1 MNPPFI
7 HLRVHSAYSLLE
19 GAIHVKELVKWTKTH
34 ATPAIAITDHGN
46 LFGSLEFSL
55 AAIDAGI
62 QPLIGCVMF
71 LKPHASDQSRNASS
85 IKPDQL
91 LVFAQTETGWHNL
104 LKLVSK
110 SYLAPTGGSAPIITL
125 ADFAGHS
132 DGLIALTSGIYG
144 TVGKALLGGQDAFAE
159 EQLLALSALFPG
171 RLYVELSRHGL
182 AEEKTI
188 EARMIALAYKH
199 NLPLVATND
208 AYFVKKDMF
217 EAHDAFLCIA
227 DGTYVTDNNRR
238 RLTPEHR
245 LKTPQ
250 EMAELFADIPEAIAN
265 TAAIAKR
272 CSFVALS
279 KAPILPHFTQG
290 KMSENEALRQESF
303 DGLKERLERYVF
315 TPGMSEEE
323 KAAKSKVYF
332 ERLEFELLTIIKMKF
347 PGYFLIVSDFIRWS
361 KAQGI
366 PVGPGRGSGAGSVV
380 AWALSIT
387 DLDPLRY
394 GLLFERFLNP
404 HRVSMP
410 DFDVDFCQDRRE
422 EVIRYVQDRYGA
434 DRVAQIITF
443 GKLQARAVLRDVGRV
458 LQMPYGQVD
467 KICKLVPNNPA
478 APVTLAEAI
487 DIEPMLKAAIDEDE
501 TVQKLADISLKL
513 EGLNRHASTHA
524 AGVVIG
530 DRPLDELVPLYR
542 DPKSDMP
549 VVQYSMKYAESA
561 GLVKFD
567 FLGLKTLTVLVGA
580 IALLKPRDISI
591 DLLALPEG
599 DKATYDMLG
608 RGETVGV
615 FQLEGAGMRDTV
627 KKLRPDR
634 LEDII
639 ALVSL
644 YRPGPM
650 DNIPTYIA
658 RKHGEEEAEYLHPAL
673 EQVLKETYGVIIYQE
688 QVMQIAQLLA
698 GYSLGEAD
706 LLRRAMGKKIRAE
719 MEAQRDIF
727 VQKSVERGVDKRQ
740 AATIFDLIAKFAE
753 YGFNKSHAAAY
764 ALIAYQ
770 TAYLKA
776 NYPVEFIAASMT
788 CDMHNTDK
796 LGVFREEATHLGVAM
811 LPPDVNRSEVNFSV
825 EPSSCGAQSAS
836 AGSHAIDRDPVQP
849 LRGSQDYGAIRYAL
863 AAIRNVGAQAMEVVV
878 AQRRANGPFAD
889 IFDFASRVPTESLN
903 RRALEHLI
911 KAGAFD
917 SLHANRNQL
926 MSNIDLIMADGASA
940 QRDRAS
946 QQVSLFG
953 GDTAVIQ
960 KPKLTEATDWTS
972 LERLEHEFSA
982 IGFYLS
988 SHPLGGYKSALEAL
1002 RVVSSAQFAEKLDG
1016 QFRAIKVAGIVTGR
1030 KFKSSDKGRF
1040 AFIQLSDMGGVFEV
1054 SVFNE
1059 LLLNQHRDIL
1069 ENGKILLMTVDA
1081 KMDDTGG
1088 RYIAQNISLFDDALT
1103 KHQQTRGASLFRIT
1117 VNEAEALPP
1126 IRDLLG
1132 APAPKGAKVTL
1143 TARIGGENAELQL
1156 PDKYSVSPAILDRI
1170 RVVKGVVSAEE
1181 IMA

>member
-1 MNPPFI
+1 MKPVPFI

-19 GAIHVKELVKWTKTH
+19 GAIHVKDLVKWAKTH
-34 ATPAIAITDHGN
+34 STPAVAITDHGN

-55 AAIDAGI
+55 AAMGEGV
-62 QPLIGCVMF
+62 QPIIGSIMY
-71 LKPHASDQSRNASS
+71 LKPHQAEQSRNASAA
-85 IKPDQL
+85 KPDQL
-91 LVFAQTETGWHNL
+91 LLLAQTEQGWLNL
-104 LKLVSK
+104 LHLVSK
-110 SYLAPTGGSAPIITL
+110 SYLAPTGGHAPILTL
-125 ADFAGHS
+125 EDFTNYS
-132 DGLIALTSGIYG
+132 EGLIALTSGIYG
-144 TVGKALLGGQDAFAE
+144 SVGKALLSGQDTLAE
-159 EQLLALSALFPG
+159 EQLLALKTLFG
-171 RLYVELSRHGL
+171 NRLYVELSRHGL
-182 AEEKTI
+182 EQEKNI
-188 EARMIALAYKH
+188 EARMIDLAYKH
-199 NLPLVATND
+199 HLPLVATND
-208 AYFVKKDMF
+208 AYFLKADMY

-227 DGTYVTDNNRR
+227 DGSYVSDLNRR

-245 LKTPQ
+245 LKSPQ
-250 EMAELFADIPEAIAN
+250 EMQALFADIPEAIAN
-265 TAAIAKR
+265 TVAIAKR
-272 CSFVALS
+272 CAFVATQ
-279 KAPILPHFTQG
+279 KDPILPHFTKG
-290 KMSENEALRQESF
+290 ELSEEDALRQEATE
-303 DGLKERLERYVF
+303 GLKTRLECYVYKD
-315 TPGMSEEE
+315 TMSEEE
-323 KAAKSKVYF
+323 KAAKTKEYSD
-332 ERLEFELLTIIKMKF
+332 RLEFELQTINKMKF

-380 AWALSIT
+380 AWSLQIT

-410 DFDVDFCQDRRE
+410 DFDVDFCQERRE
-422 EVIRYVQDRYGA
+422 EVIRYVQQRYGA

-487 DIEPMLKAAIDEDE
+487 DLEPMLKAAIDEDE
-501 TVQKLADISLKL
+501 TVKKLADISLKL

-530 DRPLDELVPLYR
+530 DRPLQELVPLYR

-567 FLGLKTLTVLVGA
+567 FLGLKTLTVLVRA
-580 IALLKPRDISI
+580 IVLLKPKNVTI

-599 DKATYDMLG
+599 DKTTYTMLSKG
-608 RGETVGV
+608 DTVGV
-615 FQLEGAGMRDTV
+615 FQLESAGMRDTL
-627 KKLRPDR
+627 KKLKPDC

-658 RKHGEEEAEYLHPAL
+658 RKHGDEKPEYLHPML
-673 EQVLKETYGVIIYQE
+673 EQVLKETFGVIIYQE
-688 QVMQIAQLLA
+688 QVMQIAQLMA

-706 LLRRAMGKKIRAE
+706 LLRRAMGKKIKAE

-727 VQKSVERGVDKRQ
+727 VQKSMERGVEKKQ
-740 AATIFDLIAKFAE
+740 AASIFDLIAKFAE

-788 CDMHNTDK
+788 YDMHNTDK
-796 LGVFREEATHLGVAM
+796 LGIFREEANHCGIAM
-811 LPPDVNRSEVNFSV
+811 LPPDVNASEVLFSV
-825 EPSSCGAQSAS
+825 EKN
-836 AGSHAIDRDPVQP
+836 
-849 LRGSQDYGAIRYAL
+849 AIRYAL
-863 AAIRNVGAQAMEVVV
+863 AAIRNVGAQAMEEVV
-878 AQRRANGPFAD
+878 AERKKNGAYTD
-889 IFDFASRVPTESLN
+889 IFDFASRVPAESLN

-917 SLHANRNQL
+917 SMHPNRNQL
-926 MSNIDLIMADGASA
+926 FSHIDLIMAHGSSA
-940 QRDRAS
+940 QRDRES

-953 GDTAVIQ
+953 GGSEIIP
-960 KPKLTEATDWTS
+960 KPSLAEVSDWTT
-972 LERLEHEFSA
+972 LERLECEFSA

-988 SHPLGGYKSALEAL
+988 AHPLEGYKTSLDAL
-1002 RVVSSAQFAEKLDG
+1002 RVTSSALFADKLDG
-1016 QFRAIKVAGIVTGR
+1016 QFRTIRVAGIVTGR
-1030 KFKSSDKGRF
+1030 KFKASDKGRF
-1040 AFIQLSDMGGVFEV
+1040 AFIQLSDMGGIFEV
-1054 SVFNE
+1054 SIFNE
-1059 LLLNQHRDIL
+1059 GLLSQHRDIL
-1069 ENGKILLMTVDA
+1069 ENGKILMMSVDA
-1081 KMDDTGG
+1081 KQEDAGARM
-1088 RYIAQNISLFDDALT
+1088 IAQTISLFDDALV
-1103 KHQQTRGASLFRIT
+1103 KHQQSKGAGAFRIT
-1117 VNEAEALPP
+1117 VNQREALPS
-1126 IRDLLG
+1126 IRELLG
-1132 APAPKGAKVTL
+1132 PAHVKGAKITL
-1143 TARIGGENAELQL
+1143 AALLGNERAEIQL
-1156 PDKYSVSPAILDRI
+1156 PDKYTLSPTVLDRI

-1181 IMA
+1181 IVA